1 MTVQIIIDGQTH
13 KREVPTSW
21 GNPNDFVTFGQFLK
35 LDDCGQDIVKVI
47 SLLTQVDYST
57 LLRSRIVRMDDLVQT
72 LSFLK
77 SKPEPVIPK
86 TILGYPVPIN
96 LEFEQ
101 VQMYLDLKNYVA
113 EASKLTPLQQLESYT
128 LYCAVYACITKHG
141 KYDFKLAEAMKD
153 EFLNAPCT
161 EVMGIGNFT
170 LVRLIGLNLS
180 IKPSFPKAG
189 SRLTRF
195 RLGLT
200 AFRLRSAHFLQSLI
214 SKRQPATKNQR
225 FLNGS

>member
-1 MTVQIIIDGQTH
+1 VTVTIIIYGKSH

-21 GNPNDFVTFGQFLK
+21 GNPNDFVTFGQFLH
-35 LDDCGQDIVKVI
+35 LDSCGQDIVKVI
-47 SLLTQVDYST
+47 SLLTQVDNST
-57 LLRSRIVRMDDLVQT
+57 LLKSRIVNMDNLVQT
-72 LSFLK
+72 LAFLK
-77 SKPEPVIPK
+77 TKPEPVIPK
-86 TILGYPVPIN
+86 TILGYPVPAN

-113 EASKLTPLQQLESYT
+113 EANKKTAMEQLESYT
-128 LYCAVYACITKHG
+128 LYCAVYACIAKYG
-141 KYDFKLAEAMKD
+141 RYDFKLAEEMKD

-180 IKPSFPKAG
+180 TKISYPKAG

-214 SKRQPATKNQR
+214 SKKPPATKNQR
-225 FLNGS
+225 YLNGS